1 MAKIKYDHILW
12 DWNGTLLDDIDAC
25 IISINKSLTE
35 YSLPLMTRQKY
46 FEKFDFPVKNYYA
59 RIGFDIS
66 GGKYETL
73 AQDYIENYVA
83 ESKVSAKLHDGVVE
97 MLQFF
102 YENKVPQ
109 SILSASE
116 YDILIERLGH
126 YGILKYFAGIKA
138 LDNIY
143 AHGKLHLGREWV
155 AQNPGKKVLFIG
167 DTKHDFEV
175 AADMGADCILFSGGH
190 CKKQQLE
197 LIDCIVIDDLR
208 EIKEYVYGD

>member
-1 MAKIKYDHILW
+1 MAKIKYEHILW

-25 IISINKSLTE
+25 IISINKSLSE
-35 YSLPLMTRQKY
+35 HNLPLMTKKAY

-59 RIGFDIS
+59 KIGFDIS
-66 GGKYETL
+66 GGKYEKL
-73 AQDYIENYVA
+73 AKEYIEKYVA
-83 ESKVSAKLHDGVVE
+83 ESKVSAKLHDGVIE

-102 YENKVPQ
+102 YENNIPQ

-116 YDILIERLGH
+116 YDILLERLKH
-126 YGILKYFAGIKA
+126 YDILKYFEGIKA

-155 AQNPGKKVLFIG
+155 EQNREKKMLFIG
-167 DTKHDFEV
+167 DTKHDYEV
-175 AADMGADCILFSGGH
+175 ATDMGADCILFSGGH

-197 LIDCIVIDDLR
+197 QIDCIVVDDLR
-208 EIKEYVYGD
+208 EIKRYVYE